1 MPLPLIKLGALFVK
15 TLSKP
20 LANAIKRNVKTHP
33 RLSDGIAVPAQG
45 VFFSVH
51 LFIVIYSTGFR
62 LSIGFYFVAFLK

>member
-45 VFFSVH
+45 VFNFFCPSFH
-51 LFIVIYSTGFR
+51 SDL
-62 LSIGFYFVAFLK
+62 